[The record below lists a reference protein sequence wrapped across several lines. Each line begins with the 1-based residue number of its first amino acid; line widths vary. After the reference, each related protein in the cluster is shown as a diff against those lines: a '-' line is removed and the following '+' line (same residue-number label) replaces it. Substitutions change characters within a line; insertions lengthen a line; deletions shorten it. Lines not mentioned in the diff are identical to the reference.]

1 MNIIFLY
8 NLFTAEYFSK
18 MYFRIQKYIG
28 GNNLQNPFKKL
39 SVSQKLVTVFI
50 GIIFLSLS
58 VTTYLSY
65 HDSLKMNEEQ
75 TKDQLE
81 VVRELKEKEIIDFFG
96 ELKHELSLL
105 TKSTIVK
112 NNITKNNNSQLIE
125 FISLEQEKFGC
136 KNIFLVGLNGKVLYS
151 TSVREDSTTN
161 LVSGRY
167 NNSGLAKAYEKG
179 LKELSIIDFSFY
191 KPVDEN
197 MAFISAPIM
206 DGDQIK
212 GVAVLEISSD
222 RIDEIMSEKNLKYET
237 GKSYI
242 VGSDYLMRSNNS
254 FIGQNT
260 LLNYRIETQAVKNA
274 FSNQEDIKLI
284 EDFRGEMVYSSYT
297 PLNIE
302 GLNWALISEVNE
314 QEILQPVNIL
324 LKKNIIVFGIV
335 VLVSI
340 LTTFIM
346 IKAIISRPLLK
357 IRNVLAKISNETDLR
372 QRVEIDKDDEIG
384 KLAKD
389 LNKTIETLVEIIGG
403 VKTIS
408 EEVNE
413 TSDKISDQNDK
424 LANRTIEQASS
435 LEQISANMEEVT
447 ASIEEVAAGSEEAS
461 YRGEEN
467 LEVVKRASNTIEK
480 TVASMSEISA
490 SSLKIEEIISTVNE
504 IASQTNLLA
513 LNAAIEAA
521 RAGEAGRGFS
531 VVASEVRDL
540 SERTS
545 KSANKI
551 ENLIQ
556 DIIEKIDNGNEL
568 INETGETFK
577 KIVENSSLTS
587 ETINDISVSIQ
598 DQATASEDIQE
609 VILEIDNNTRKNKEL
624 VVDIKND
631 SEELDEKAEKLN
643 SLVSKFIVGRDES
656 KENK

>member
-81 VVRELKEKEIIDFFG
+81 VVRELKEKEIINFFG

>member
-191 KPVDEN
+191 KPADEN